1 MSNGLLELVDSPDWV
16 FNEAFRVLNPGGI
29 AAFSLHGR
37 MGLCTSLRL
46 YKVLS
51 MRLKIRKLDQELNFD
66 LNDPDK
72 VKDLAK
78 RAGFGKVLYFY
89 EQYHYP
95 EQDVDSLFD
104 MYYNAPLLRQT
115 AEREGKLTEFEHFIK
130 DELKKM
136 LVEREELLTY
146 ESLILIAYKHP

>member
-1 MSNGLLELVDSPDWV
+1 MSNGLLELVDNPDWV
-16 FNEAFRVLNPGGI
+16 FNEAHRVLKPGGI

-51 MRLKIRKLDQELNFD
+51 MRLRLRTQEQELNFD

-78 RAGFGKVLYFY
+78 RAGFSKVLYFY

-95 EQDVDSLFD
+95 HQDIDSLFN
-104 MYYNAPLLRQT
+104 MYYNAPLLRQK
-115 AEREGKLTEFEHFIK
+115 AEKENKLKEFENLIT

-136 LVEREELLTY
+136 LVDREELLTY
-146 ESLILIAYKHP
+146 ESLILIAYKHS